1 MKAIITV
8 MGSDRPGIVA
18 AVTAN
23 LAENNINILDISQ
36 TTLNSPKIGD
46 EGVDSRSE
54 GIFTMIML
62 VDMTSSK
69 VDVSSLSKELDT
81 VGESTGVAISVQHED
96 IFNSMHRV

>member
-8 MGSDRPGIVA
+8 MGSDRPGIIA

-36 TTLNSPKIGD
+36 TTMQ
-46 EGVDSRSE
+46 

-62 VDMTSSK
+62 VDMK
-69 VDVSSLSKELDT
+69 AYNGDVSRLSKELNN
-81 VGESTGVAISVQHED
+81 VGAGVGVTISVQHED
-96 IFNSMHRV
+96 IFNSMHKI